1 MKRIFQGRAG
11 QYTWLQVLSLI
22 IATVAFSLGSQT
34 VAIVMLILGFV
45 VGILG
50 TYTRVQEAKQINS
63 RAGRNRRVK

>member
-1 MKRIFQGRAG
+1 
-11 QYTWLQVLSLI
+11 
-22 IATVAFSLGSQT
+22 
-34 VAIVMLILGFV
+34 MLILGFV